1 MVMKLNGK
9 CGKILENKTLLL
21 SILLIALCIIPIFVK
36 NIFYVNLLVL
46 VGIYVILTL
55 GLSIIVGNVGL
66 LSMGYAAYYAIGAY
80 TTAILTVKFNFSFW
94 LTIPIALLTT
104 GIAGILVGWPTL
116 RLRGDYLAMVTIG
129 FGEIVRITFTNLKI
143 TGSADGIY
151 GIPSPKIGSY
161 IIGQPWQMY
170 YLCLI
175 FAVATYVAISRL
187 DRSRIG
193 RAWASTRNDENAAQA
208 MGINTVWVKILAFIL
223 SSMFAGLAGTLY
235 AVQMTA
241 VAPETFNFT
250 LSCMLLLGVV
260 IGGMSNTKGLV
271 GGAAVVVVLP
281 ELLRNFAGARML
293 IFGIALVLLM
303 LFRPQGLF
311 PAKKHKIEGV

>member
-1 MVMKLNGK
+1 MKLNGK

>member
-1 MVMKLNGK
+1 MKYIDKYKKMLG
-9 CGKILENKTLLL
+9 NKTLTLFL
-21 SILLIALCIIPIFVK
+21 LLIALCIVPMFVK
-36 NIFYVNLLVL
+36 NIFYINLLIL

-66 LSMGYAAYYAIGAY
+66 LSMGYAAYFAIGAY
-80 TTAILTVKFNFSFW
+80 TTAILSVKFGMSYW
-94 LTIPIALLTT
+94 LTIPFALIAT

-129 FGEIVRITFTNLKI
+129 FGEIVRITATNLKI

-151 GIPSPKIGSY
+151 GIPSPKIGSFV
-161 IIGQPWQMY
+161 IGQPGQMY
-170 YLCLI
+170 YLALI
-175 FAVATYVAISRL
+175 FAVAAYIFVSRL
-187 DRSRIG
+187 ERSRIG
-193 RAWASTRNDENAAQA
+193 RAWSSTRNDENAAQA
-208 MGINTVWVKILAFIL
+208 MGIDTVWVKLVAFIM
-223 SSMFAGLAGTLY
+223 SSMFAGLAGTLF

-260 IGGMSNTKGLV
+260 IGGMSNPKGV
-271 GGAAVVVVLP
+271 AIGAAIVVVLP
-281 ELLRNFAGARML
+281 EVLRSFSGARML
-293 IFGIALVLLM
+293 VFGIALVLLM

-311 PAKKHKIEGV
+311 PAKKHNIEGV